1 MILTADYSASRLAVS
16 RPHGVATEADTDG
29 LHALIGTATAGM
41 LVPQLDLLP
50 GTTWMVVFGAGPHGL
65 AHTPSV
71 PRVGGR
77 FGVFETSIDA
87 GPPLHVH
94 ITARTSASTCSTAN
108 CRSAAAA
115 KCLMRPE
122 AASCSCPAA
131 ACTSSVAT
139 NQSARLLIIAV
150 PGGIED
156 CFRQINNAPDDQK
169 RHRIGELRGIRV
181 VAE

>member
-1 MILTADYSASRLAVS
+1 MRLGGGPVLPRRGAPVSRSRPGRWLVMILTADYSASRLAVS
-16 RPHGVATEADTDG
+16 RLHGVAAEADTDR

-87 GPPLHVH
+87 EPPLRVH
-94 ITARTSASTCSTAN
+94 NR
-108 CRSAAAA
+108 
-115 KCLMRPE
+115 
-122 AASCSCPAA
+122 
-131 ACTSSVAT
+131 
-139 NQSARLLIIAV
+139 
-150 PGGIED
+150 ED
-156 CFRQINNAPDDQK
+156 ECFYVLD
-169 RHRIGELRGIRV
+169 GELSIRCGSEAFDAARGSFVFLPRGRLHQFCGHEPV
-181 VAE
+181 GQAPHHRRSRRH

>member
-1 MILTADYSASRLAVS
+1 MRLGAGRSPRPARRPVSRLRPGGWLVMILTADYSASRLAVS

-94 ITARTSASTCSTAN
+94 NR
-108 CRSAAAA
+108 
-115 KCLMRPE
+115 
-122 AASCSCPAA
+122 
-131 ACTSSVAT
+131 
-139 NQSARLLIIAV
+139 
-150 PGGIED
+150 ED
-156 CFRQINNAPDDQK
+156 ECFYVLD
-169 RHRIGELRGIRV
+169 GELSIRCGSEVFDAARGSFVFLPRGRLHQFCGHEPV
-181 VAE
+181 GQAPHHRRSRRH